1 MNHPTETAV
10 ERGAR
15 WSGPLPLHHFDAH
28 THAHM
33 FHPDHPAWIDPFIGV
48 DVFNMPQSFF
58 LPHPHGGMSAI
69 TYLLP
74 ESPGG
79 VRNRDSLGDDSTI
92 APGDLH
98 WTQAGAG
105 IIHEETPATLGQAA
119 IGLQIFVNMPRS
131 RKQQAAAVFKTAA
144 AEMPVVELAGASVR
158 VVAGTLLGQTA
169 PLSAENPLWATPV
182 HIWDVS
188 LQPDASLALPL
199 PASHQASVLILEGSL
214 MNKDTKQSLSQEIK
228 APAAMIFDDL
238 SSLGDATTHL
248 RLQAGPQGA
257 RATVL
262 AGQPLREPMVPW
274 GPFVGNTRADVA
286 AYAQAYQSGAMGQLA
301 ASFGR

>member
-1 MNHPTETAV
+1 MNHPAETNI
-10 ERGAR
+10 ERGVR
-15 WSGPLPLHHFDAH
+15 WSGALPLRHFDAH
-28 THAHM
+28 THAYL

-79 VRNRDSLGDDSTI
+79 VRNRDSLGDDSHI

-105 IIHEETPATLGQAA
+105 IVHEETPATRGQAA

-131 RKQQAAAVFKTAA
+131 RKQQPAAVFKTAA
-144 AEMPVVELAGASVR
+144 AEMPVVQLAGASVR

-188 LQPDASLALPL
+188 LEPDANLALPL

-214 MNKDTKQSLSQEIK
+214 IHTASRQELP
-228 APAAMIFDDL
+228 APAAMMFDDA
-238 SSLGDATTHL
+238 SSLGDTPTHL

-301 ASFGR
+301 ASFSR

>member
-1 MNHPTETAV
+1 MNFDKSTAAV
-10 ERGAR
+10 RGVR
-15 WSGPLPLHHFDAH
+15 WSGALSLHHFDAH
-28 THAHM
+28 THAYM

-48 DVFNMPQSFF
+48 DVFDMPQPFF

-105 IIHEETPATLGQAA
+105 IIHEETPSTSGLAA
-119 IGLQIFVNMPRS
+119 LGLQIFVNMPRH
-131 RKQQAAAVFKTAA
+131 RKQQPAAVFKTAA
-144 AEMPVVELAGASVR
+144 AEMPVVQLAGADIR

-169 PLSAENPLWATPV
+169 PLSAQNEAWATPV
-182 HIWDVS
+182 AIWDVH
-188 LQPDASLALPL
+188 LEPNADIRLPL
-199 PASHQASVLILEGSL
+199 PPSHQASVLVLNGSCINTTL
-214 MNKDTKQSLSQEIK
+214 GQEIK
-228 APAAMIFDDL
+228 AQAAMIFDDV
-238 SSLGDATTHL
+238 STIENPPTHL
-248 RLQAGPQGA
+248 RLQAGAQGA
-257 RATVL
+257 RLTVL

-286 AYAQAYQSGAMGQLA
+286 AYAQAYQSGAMGELA